1 MIRPGF
7 RFAGLCLFGMV
18 AVVAAGCGKSDEG
31 GYGKGQGKYSYNYGP
46 PDMPAVAAQFHDDA
60 PANRNVSPDKVPLTF
75 LDLDG
80 KKVDLASYR
89 GKSNVVLVVTK
100 GMPQSPG
107 GVFCPGCLAQMNA
120 MVANHA
126 EFKKRDAEVLVVFP
140 GPSEKA
146 GEFLTNAKAREAEKP
161 SPIPLLLDKDLVA
174 VELLGIRGDLARPAT
189 YILDRKGNVVYA
201 FVGEGTTDR
210 PSVKALLAQLDKLKG
225 KN

>member
-1 MIRPGF
+1 MGHPGSRLAF
-7 RFAGLCLFGMV
+7 PLLIAAVGLV
-18 AVVAAGCGKSDEG
+18 GCGPSDRTRSTPPKYDY
-31 GYGKGQGKYSYNYGP
+31 GYSTGP
-46 PDMPAVAAQFHDDA
+46 VDLPGTAAQFHENP
-60 PANRNVSPDKVPLTF
+60 PANRTVSSDKVPLTF

-80 KKVDLASYR
+80 KKVDLTAFR
-89 GKSNVVLVVTK
+89 GKSNVVLVMTK

-120 MVANHA
+120 LVANLA

-146 GEFLTNAKAREAEKP
+146 GEFLVTAKAREGDRP

-174 VELLGIRGDLARPAT
+174 VDLLGIRGDLAKPST
-189 YILDRKGNVVYA
+189 YVLDRKGNVVYA

-210 PSVKALLAQLDKLKG
+210 PSIKSLLAQLDKVNAKP
-225 KN
+225 